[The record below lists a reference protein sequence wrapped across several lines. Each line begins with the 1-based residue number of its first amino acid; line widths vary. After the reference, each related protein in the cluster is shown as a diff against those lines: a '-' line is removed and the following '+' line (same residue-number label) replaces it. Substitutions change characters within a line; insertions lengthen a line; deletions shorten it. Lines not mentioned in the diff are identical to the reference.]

1 MTLIGGMVVEWVKK
15 KGKKGTQFW
24 AQVPTEW
31 FKQLEG
37 ESSANTTLE
46 GSLPI
51 EGGRVHKGVH
61 AKFVQLLHNIWPF
74 FGQFSGM
81 DEIESIDHFSGLL
94 SFLQFCHLHLV
105 FGVTALFCSVGWK
118 FKVFFFHVKTS
129 LVGSLGWTAVGMY
142 KRYYERTFFRL
153 FWITSKMLRVLF

>member
-1 MTLIGGMVVEWVKK
+1 
-15 KGKKGTQFW
+15 
-24 AQVPTEW
+24 VPTEW

-37 ESSANTTLE
+37 ELSGEYNTRWL
-46 GSLPI
+46 SLPI
-51 EGGRVHKGVH
+51 DGGRVHKGVH
-61 AKFVQLLHNIWPF
+61 AKFVQIVAQYLTIFWTIFRYGWDREYWSLLRFAF
-74 FGQFSGM
+74 FS
-81 DEIESIDHFSGLL
+81 SIL
-94 SFLQFCHLHLV
+94 CHLHLV